1 MKLTLET
8 NRLKLR
14 PFKIEDAE
22 DIFKMWA
29 NDDEV
34 TKYLTWNSH
43 KSVDDTKYILNLWIE
58 QYEKVERL
66 NFAIVLKE
74 ENLLIG
80 GIDVVGYLDNIPVI
94 GYVLSRG
101 YWNNGYMTEAC
112 KCLLNYL
119 FEQGYDKVRIDAVVE
134 NIGSNKVI
142 QKCGGKLINTV
153 EEFVNAKNTYYKIN
167 QYIVYKRLD

>member
-74 ENLLIG
+74 ENLLVG
-80 GIDVVGYLDNIPVI
+80 GIDVVGYLDNIPSDD
-94 GYVLSRG
+94 YLLSFG
-101 YWNNGYMTEAC
+101 
-112 KCLLNYL
+112 
-119 FEQGYDKVRIDAVVE
+119 
-134 NIGSNKVI
+134 I
-142 QKCGGKLINTV
+142 QKYEG
-153 EEFVNAKNTYYKIN
+153 
-167 QYIVYKRLD
+167 